1 MCTDTNAPHDC
12 SGQDD
17 DTDRWDLYD
26 ERRARAASFRQIGSD
41 YEKYRPDQPDEVTAW
56 MIGDARQ
63 VLDLGAGTGK
73 LTDSL
78 LRLGREV
85 RAVDPASSMLSEL
98 TRKHPE
104 LPCLLGTAE
113 AIPLPAHSVD
123 AVVIGSAWHWMD
135 AQRTGAE
142 LARVLR
148 PGGVLGLSWNG
159 PDRSVDWVVALY
171 AVPHTD
177 GERISP
183 LVRSHDPE
191 HPGHGFGPLEEKEFR
206 WSRPMTRE
214 QLFAEQTTHSGWLLA
229 DPDTRARW
237 SKHLGEQLDR
247 DPHTAGHQRIDVPQ
261 RVRAY
266 RCTLGVHL

>member
-1 MCTDTNAPHDC
+1 MCADTNAAHDRL
-12 SGQDD
+12 GQEGD
-17 DTDRWDLYD
+17 
-26 ERRARAASFRQIGSD
+26 RRARAASFRQIGRD
-41 YEKYRPDQPDEVTAW
+41 YEKYRPDQPDEATAW
-56 MIGDARQ
+56 MIGEAHE

-85 RAVDPASSMLSEL
+85 RAVDPAASMLAEL

-104 LPCLLGTAE
+104 LPCMLGTAE
-113 AIPLPAHSVD
+113 AIPAPAHSVD

-159 PDRSVDWVVALY
+159 PDRSIDWVAALY
-171 AVPHTD
+171 TVPRTGDDRTSSRDH
-177 GERISP
+177 
-183 LVRSHDPE
+183 SHDPE
-191 HPGHGFGPLEEKEFR
+191 HPGHGFGPLETREFR

-214 QLFAEQTTHSGWLLA
+214 QLLSEQATHSTWLLA
-229 DPDTRARW
+229 DPATRARW
-237 SKHLGEQLDR
+237 SRRLGEQLDR
-247 DPHTAGHQRIDVPQ
+247 DPHTAGHQRIEIPQ

-266 RCTLGVHL
+266 RCALGARA